1 MLFKIYSRF
10 ASKMPPGI
18 QKIGFTVGK
27 PDKNGVVKM
36 PKEWWKYDQKCN
48 LKEYQ
53 NQPQSVK
60 NSLK

>member
-1 MLFKIYSRF
+1 
-10 ASKMPPGI
+10 MPPGI